1 MQKDF
6 PQKVHESKNAVSESS
21 SLHCVVQ
28 LNSIGKIFTNYN
40 LSQFLKSQEM
50 LVIYFLSAILNEG
63 LSVFIS
69 GSSFLPVL
77 SISNTF
83 LMLKTPNHSLLLK
96 GPMFSVHCSESSSL
110 KAQLFWSY
118 SCNQIH
124 TLEFHMR
131 IPTLNYVHNIN
142 YWTNSWNLK
151 ILIS

>member
-1 MQKDF
+1 MHQTLVSLNS
-6 PQKVHESKNAVSESS
+6 PWGNAEGISLQKVCESKNTVSESS
-21 SLHCVVQ
+21 SLHFVVQ
-28 LNSIGKIFTNYN
+28 LDSIGKIFTNYN

-96 GPMFSVHCSESSSL
+96 GPMFSVHCSESSLL
-110 KAQLFWSY
+110 KA
-118 SCNQIH
+118 
-124 TLEFHMR
+124 
-131 IPTLNYVHNIN
+131 
-142 YWTNSWNLK
+142 
-151 ILIS
+151 

>member
-1 MQKDF
+1 MHQTLVSLNS
-6 PQKVHESKNAVSESS
+6 PCGNAEGISLQKVRESKNTVSESS

-96 GPMFSVHCSESSSL
+96 GPMFSVHCLESSHL
-110 KAQLFWSY
+110 KA
-118 SCNQIH
+118 
-124 TLEFHMR
+124 
-131 IPTLNYVHNIN
+131 
-142 YWTNSWNLK
+142 
-151 ILIS
+151 

>member
-1 MQKDF
+1 MHQTLVSLNSSCGNAEEIS
-6 PQKVHESKNAVSESS
+6 PQKAHESKNTVSESS

-96 GPMFSVHCSESSSL
+96 GPMFSVHCLESSLL
-110 KAQLFWSY
+110 KA
-118 SCNQIH
+118 
-124 TLEFHMR
+124 
-131 IPTLNYVHNIN
+131 
-142 YWTNSWNLK
+142 
-151 ILIS
+151 